1 MMPKEMAVTV
11 ELYFPHDEI
20 YSQNPNFDLA
30 ADYLEL
36 TPFVSDQ
43 NGAAATGLID
53 AKETGSEDEYN
64 GIDEEM
70 TDREKS
76 YPVQS
81 GESIVGSARL
91 APHIPLRWTLSEFT
105 HFCDSA
111 LKLRHPAARV

>member
-20 YSQNPNFDLA
+20 DSQNPNFDLA

-36 TPFVSDQ
+36 TAFISNQ

-53 AKETGSEDEYN
+53 AKEIGSEDEYN

-70 TDREKS
+70 TDREKIVS
-76 YPVQS
+76 GAVGRIDSRQCALGAAYP
-81 GESIVGSARL
+81 
-91 APHIPLRWTLSEFT
+91 F
-105 HFCDSA
+105 A
-111 LKLRHPAARV
+111 LDVV